1 MEKIVEY
8 LDTASKRKSRVKEI
22 DSIERETA
30 RNVIK
35 DFCKQMRENPW
46 LKVLDENGKEISVDE
61 LEKLESK
68 VLGFY
73 KEDEQDN

>member
-35 DFCKQMRENPW
+35 DFFKQMRENPW